1 MGGKKTA
8 DPVHEIKRKLTP
20 LFQEEAL
27 QIVLLFGSTALGR
40 FHKRSDIDLA
50 FLFDRPTDIVL
61 LTNKVIRLLGTDRV
75 DVVDL
80 RRSSPLLTYAAVS
93 QGTLLYERSS
103 GLFATIYS
111 LAFRRYQDTKKIRE
125 AQDRVV
131 KQFLSER
138 GLS

>member
-1 MGGKKTA
+1 MAGEKTR
-8 DPVHEIKRKLTP
+8 DPVPEIKRKLTP
-20 LFQEEAL
+20 LFQEEEL
-27 QIVLLFGSTALGR
+27 QIVLLFGSTVLGR
-40 FHKRSDIDLA
+40 FHKQSDVDLA

-80 RRSSPLLTYAAVS
+80 RRCSPLLTFSAVS
-93 QGTLLYERSS
+93 QGALLYERSS
-103 GLFATIYS
+103 GLFASVYS
-111 LAFRRYQDTKKIRE
+111 LAFRRYLDTKKIRE

-131 KQFLSER
+131 KQFLLER

>member
-1 MGGKKTA
+1 MAVEKKP
-8 DPVHEIKRKLTP
+8 DPVPEIKKKLAP

-27 QIVLLFGSTALGR
+27 QIALLFGSTALGR
-40 FHKRSDIDLA
+40 THNRSDVDLA
-50 FLFDRPTDIVL
+50 FLFDPPADIVL

-80 RRSSPLLTYAAVS
+80 RRSSPLLTFSAVS

-103 GLFATIYS
+103 GLFATVYS
-111 LAFRRYQDTKKIRE
+111 LAYRRYQDTKKIRE
-125 AQDRVV
+125 AQDTVV